1 MRLYS
6 VTITHTVPV
15 WASSEEEAE
24 RLAVRCKSLG
34 DFDCYPGAAAVV
46 DDDACE
52 PDEVPI
58 GGNSR
63 TVAELTGKAGA
74 P

>member
-6 VTITHTVPV
+6 VTVSYIVPV

-24 RLAVRCKSLG
+24 RLAVRCKQLG

-46 DDDACE
+46 DADACE
-52 PDEVPI
+52 ADEVPI
-58 GGNSR
+58 GGNGR
-63 TVAELTGKAGA
+63 TVAALTGKDGA